1 MFGSKNAGFMETLL
15 RRREHRREAKSMKA
29 SAIAF
34 QPNARIPLERLVRR
48 ETYFAEAGCFRW
60 NR

>member
-15 RRREHRREAKSMKA
+15 RRRERRREVKSMKA
-29 SAIAF
+29 NAIAL
-34 QPNARIPLERLVRR
+34 QPNARIPLESLVRR